1 MPSEECWCVC
11 VCMHQWIFE
20 GFPSQHALCC
30 FSCLHVWCKHA
41 SVSQANSIIL
51 LNNELKRPVF
61 VYECGLRGKTK
72 VLHNLS
78 EWQDRVFKQTF
89 LFYASASL
97 CLCVNAALLEVFS
110 VFFLQV
116 PANFENPTKQWTREK
131 INASEIEKPT
141 WDGAE
146 QHIVFNA
153 AVNVVV
159 ALWFEG
165 WARWQNG
172 VERLEIVCFHC
183 SEKGNTNHWHT
194 ENTIHTQVTLII
206 KVGWRLFVS
215 VSLLDRL
222 CLLFSHRLIIKARFT
237 LNKNVFLYFYIL
249 WCSSSNCEWKLVQ
262 LLDVNASVSVHVLL
276 TQH

>member
-1 MPSEECWCVC
+1 MYHPSTWMPSEECWCVC

-110 VFFLQV
+110 VFFFTGTSKFWKPHKTVNQR
-116 PANFENPTKQWTREK
+116 ENQCVRNWKTNLRWSR
-131 INASEIEKPT
+131 
-141 WDGAE
+141 
-146 QHIVFNA
+146 A
-153 AVNVVV
+153 AH
-159 ALWFEG
+159 
-165 WARWQNG
+165 
-172 VERLEIVCFHC
+172 CF
-183 SEKGNTNHWHT
+183 
-194 ENTIHTQVTLII
+194 
-206 KVGWRLFVS
+206 
-215 VSLLDRL
+215 
-222 CLLFSHRLIIKARFT
+222 
-237 LNKNVFLYFYIL
+237 
-249 WCSSSNCEWKLVQ
+249 
-262 LLDVNASVSVHVLL
+262 
-276 TQH
+276 